1 MNGSKK
7 VSDKTH
13 CKKERQSGTL
23 DTRCLGRTQRG
34 CFRTGFVDTYYFTKP
49 WGQAKFFVAS
59 LRDLILYFQNWCET
73 GWPRLQASLA
83 RKTTYL
89 WSAQE
94 LTQLHWAPHSHTQ
107 HGNWSAAPVSS
118 ISEVT
123 WILCKLEVKPL
134 ERQDSE
140 ITYCPWV
147 ITNKRWIIFMQAL
160 RREKS
165 KHSYLKI
172 AWKLVVSISREMKI
186 DPQLPPG
193 KGGNWTW
200 IYTCSHCYV
209 NVWEKNAK
217 EKTRQKNP
225 ATESPLDNRC

>member
-1 MNGSKK
+1 MNGSKE

-13 CKKERQSGTL
+13 GKKERQSGTL
-23 DTRCLGRTQRG
+23 DTRCLGRTQGG

-73 GWPRLQASLA
+73 GWPHLQASLA
-83 RKTTYL
+83 GKTTYL
-89 WSAQE
+89 CSAQE
-94 LTQLHWAPHSHTQ
+94 LTQLHWTPHSHTQ
-107 HGNWSAAPVSS
+107 CGSWSAAPVSS

-147 ITNKRWIIFMQAL
+147 ITNKRWIIFMW
-160 RREKS
+160 
-165 KHSYLKI
+165 HSEGRKATILTLK
-172 AWKLVVSISREMKI
+172 
-186 DPQLPPG
+186 LPE
-193 KGGNWTW
+193 NW
-200 IYTCSHCYV
+200 
-209 NVWEKNAK
+209 
-217 EKTRQKNP
+217 
-225 ATESPLDNRC
+225 